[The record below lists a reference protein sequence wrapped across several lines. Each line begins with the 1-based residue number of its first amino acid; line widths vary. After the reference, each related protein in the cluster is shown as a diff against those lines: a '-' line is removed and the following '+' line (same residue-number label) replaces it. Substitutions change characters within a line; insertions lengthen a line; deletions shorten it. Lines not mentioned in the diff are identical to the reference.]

1 MSMLDW
7 AKREVDIACK
17 KERGNESDDKFDYG
31 CACYASALKA
41 FESLIGDDHSGMS
54 IGITKGILNRLID
67 GKPLTPI
74 EDEPDA
80 WNDTWRDED
89 RKCTC
94 CQSKRMSCLFKY
106 VYDDGQVEYRDI
118 DRFICKDEPSG
129 TFWHNSFVANILGEL
144 FPITFP
150 YTPYNKPIIAH
161 RTTVLVDPKLGDY
174 DTMAIWS
181 AETPDGKRKEVGR
194 FFKESNGKWLEID
207 KSEYME
213 RFEKEYQ
220 ERLTG
225 VKL

>member
-41 FESLIGDDHSGMS
+41 FESLIGDDHSGTS

-80 WNDTWRDED
+80 WNDIWRDED

-94 CQSKRMSCLFKY
+94 YQSKRMSCLFKY

-129 TFWHNSFVANILGEL
+129 TFWHNSFVAEILSQS

-150 YTPYNKPIIAH
+150 YAPLDKPIVVH
-161 RTTVLVDPKLGDY
+161 RTTALFDCENGDY
-174 DTMAIWS
+174 DTMAIWY
-181 AETPDGKRKEVGR
+181 AETPDGNRTEINR
-194 FFKESNGKWLEID
+194 FFKEADGRWQEIC
-207 KSEYME
+207 
-213 RFEKEYQ
+213 EKEYQ
-220 ERLTG
+220 ERLTE

>member
-17 KERGNESDDKFDYG
+17 KECGNESDDKFNYG
-31 CACYASALKA
+31 CACYASAIKA
-41 FESLIGDDHSGMS
+41 FESLIGDGHSGMS

-80 WNDTWRDED
+80 WNDIWKAED
-89 RKCTC
+89 RKCAC
-94 CQSKRMSCLFKY
+94 YQSKRMSSLFKY
-106 VYDDGQVEYRDI
+106 VYNDGQVEYRDI

-129 TFWHNSFVANILGEL
+129 TFWHNSFVAEILSQS

-150 YTPYNKPIIAH
+150 YAPLDKPIVVH
-161 RTTVLVDPKLGDY
+161 RTTALFDCENGDY
-174 DTMAIWS
+174 DTMAIWY
-181 AETPDGKRKEVGR
+181 AETPNGNRTEINR
-194 FFKESNGKWLEID
+194 FFKEADGQWQEIC
-207 KSEYME
+207 
-213 RFEKEYQ
+213 EKEYR
-220 ERLTG
+220 ERLTE